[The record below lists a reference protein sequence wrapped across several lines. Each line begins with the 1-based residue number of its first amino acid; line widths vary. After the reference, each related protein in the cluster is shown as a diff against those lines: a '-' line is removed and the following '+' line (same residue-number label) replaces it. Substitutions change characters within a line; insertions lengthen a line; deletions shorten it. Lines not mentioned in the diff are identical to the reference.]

1 VRHAQEVLVR
11 GHLAAGRPDLAEL
24 ALRLN
29 PEMLA
34 LLDRWLTIEMRRA
47 HRAGAVAALA
57 AVIDAE

>member
-1 VRHAQEVLVR
+1 VLVR
-11 GHLAAGRPDLAEL
+11 GHLAAGRPDLADL